1 MHETQFLEVP
11 TDEAVWV
18 RYAAAALA
26 SGTRNP
32 HAAAYAADEML
43 VLHRKRWPNTYEE
56 HDGDAECNAR
66 AAALIPQMVT
76 LIRTLSRASED
87 NFQWMVDEAKR
98 LAAELD

>member
-1 MHETQFLEVP
+1 MHERQFLEVP
-11 TDEAVWV
+11 TD
-18 RYAAAALA
+18 
-26 SGTRNP
+26 
-32 HAAAYAADEML
+32 
-43 VLHRKRWPNTYEE
+43 
-56 HDGDAECNAR
+56 NAR